1 MSDGRVELG
10 LGAGWNDREHAAYG
24 IPFPDTGERFE
35 RLEEQLA
42 IITGLWTTPIG
53 GAASRISGE
62 HYTLTDSPAS
72 ARSRCSSRTHR
83 S

>member
-1 MSDGRVELG
+1 MSGGRVELG
-10 LGAGWNDREHAAYG
+10 LGAGWNDREHQAYG

-42 IITGLWTTPIG
+42 IITGLWDTPIG
-53 GAASRISGE
+53 GSFSYDGRALLAAPTPPRC
-62 HYTLTDSPAS
+62 
-72 ARSRCSSRTHR
+72 RSRCNNRTLR

>member
-1 MSDGRVELG
+1 MSGGRVELG

-24 IPFPDTGERFE
+24 IPFPDTGERFD

-53 GAASRISGE
+53 GSFSFDGRALLAHGLPR
-62 HYTLTDSPAS
+62 A
-72 ARSRCSSRTHR
+72 ARSRCSSRIPR